1 MPCHA
6 KPINCDYFFFCI
18 RLDWEKGFTIQHWS
32 KTVILITL
40 MCIAGA
46 SAWVVIQMYV
56 DPLIRVMTVGIA
68 VLIGYVCIKCLGE
81 NTVVAYQRA
90 KVSSINIVTKSEME
104 KLHTICEDVT
114 SADTPS
120 SSS

>member
-1 MPCHA
+1 MV
-6 KPINCDYFFFCI
+6 ISY
-18 RLDWEKGFTIQHWS
+18 RLEWEKGFTIQHWS

-46 SAWVVIQMYV
+46 SAWVVIQLYV
-56 DPLIRVMTVGIA
+56 DPLIRVMTVGVA

-104 KLHTICEDVT
+104 KLHTICEDVST
-114 SADTPS
+114 AGDTS
-120 SSS
+120 SSST

>member
-1 MPCHA
+1 
-6 KPINCDYFFFCI
+6 
-18 RLDWEKGFTIQHWS
+18 
-32 KTVILITL
+32 

-46 SAWVVIQMYV
+46 SAWVVIQLYV
-56 DPLIRVMTVGIA
+56 DPLIRVMTVGVA

-104 KLHTICEDVT
+104 KLHTICEDVST
-114 SADTPS
+114 AGDTS
-120 SSS
+120 SSST